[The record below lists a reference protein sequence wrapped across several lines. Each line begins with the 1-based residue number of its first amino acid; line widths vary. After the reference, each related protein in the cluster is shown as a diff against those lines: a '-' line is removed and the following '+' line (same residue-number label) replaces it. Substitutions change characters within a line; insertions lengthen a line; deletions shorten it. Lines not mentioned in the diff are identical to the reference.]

1 MATCAAIC
9 APKIPPSSF
18 GNCTAK
24 VRRGGIS
31 RVLFATCDID
41 ETTLAGGVDSNNKV
55 VDAVWRP
62 LFQSCKLRLSPIIA
76 EGGKD
81 APSVTS
87 VRLSA
92 CSPEAPSLMTH
103 TYTLIQRARTTY
115 NQDAEF
121 WNEIMRNQLQ
131 LQVAFIHCSGEVSP
145 FMRFAITVGE
155 VTGNTFADNASIN
168 ATITVESSPMFF
180 VNNYIP
186 GLFELGSKYT
196 SYYCVSGG
204 YASDTNPTILVEDLC
219 LVN

>member
-168 ATITVESSPMFF
+168 ATITVETSPIVI
-180 VNNYIP
+180 VNNFIH
-186 GLFELGSKYT
+186 GLVELGSQYT
-196 SYYCVSGG
+196 SYDCVSGG
-204 YASDTNPTILVEDLC
+204 YASDTNPTILVEDLF
-219 LVN
+219 LGN

>member
-41 ETTLAGGVDSNNKV
+41 ETTLAGGVDSHNKV

-168 ATITVESSPMFF
+168 ATITVETSPIVI
-180 VNNYIP
+180 VNNFIH
-186 GLFELGSKYT
+186 GLVELGSEYT
-196 SYYCVSGG
+196 SYDCVSGG
-204 YASDTNPTILVEDLC
+204 YASDTNPTILVEDLF
-219 LVN
+219 LGN